1 MEFIDLKAQYR
12 ALQPEIDEN
21 LCRILSGAHFIGGA
35 EVTEFEEKLAA
46 YVGRK
51 HCITCGNGTDALEL
65 CMMAWGIGPGNAVFV
80 PDFTFFASGEAVSTM
95 GGTPVFYDV
104 CADTFNAD
112 AKSLEAAIEA
122 VIAEGKLTPKAVVDV
137 DLFGLPADH
146 EAVAAVCKKH
156 GLLFLEDAAQG
167 FGGMLH
173 GKRNGAFGDAACTS
187 FFPAKPLGCYGD
199 GGAVFTDSD
208 ETAAMIRSLCPFF
221 AAIILISS
229 VANAFGWISM

>member
-1 MEFIDLKAQYR
+1 MQFRDLQKQYEV
-12 ALQPEIDEN
+12 LKPEMDAAMIAVA
-21 LCRILSGAHFIGGA
+21 SGAHFISG
-35 EVTEFEEKLAA
+35 EQVKTLEERLAA

-65 CMMAWGIGPGNAVFV
+65 CMMAWGVGPGDAVFV

-137 DLFGLPADH
+137 DLFACPQTMRRSPPCAKST
-146 EAVAAVCKKH
+146 ACSSWRTRRRAS
-156 GLLFLEDAAQG
+156 
-167 FGGMLH
+167 
-173 GKRNGAFGDAACTS
+173 AAC
-187 FFPAKPLGCYGD
+187 C
-199 GGAVFTDSD
+199 
-208 ETAAMIRSLCPFF
+208 TASATALSATRHARPSSPRSP
-221 AAIILISS
+221 S
-229 VANAFGWISM
+229 VATATAVRCSPTPTKRRP